1 MGSVC
6 TTLSGD
12 EESDKVFTS
21 ASRRGVL
28 DAEDVHILSSIYRK
42 LNTNINGSTSDVDVT
57 VNSAFLRYTSIVHR
71 GKAYSSS
78 RSSRTGTQYVT
89 FAQWDENLLGQ
100 PPTPLPDAIHPDSK
114 FRSVKVRHY
123 IRVSVLGSDNNVSY
137 LSLAVIL

>member
-1 MGSVC
+1 M
-6 TTLSGD
+6 
-12 EESDKVFTS
+12 
-21 ASRRGVL
+21 L

-89 FAQWDENLLGQ
+89 FAQWDEHLLGQ
-100 PPTPLPDAIHPDSK
+100 PPTPLPDATHPDSK
-114 FRSVKVRHY
+114 FRPVKVRHY

-137 LSLAVIL
+137 LSLAVVQWYKPHCNKDAIGKPAQI